1 MPADGKA
8 KRGAKLQATSVTP
21 PSKKFKQAAVTQ
33 QRPISS
39 FFHSPVKSSIK
50 AKEVIVIE
58 DSDSDDYPESSSQ
71 AAIAHDGNDDLELSR
86 NHVLQ
91 LPEEDQISPLSYVK
105 EKDGPD
111 LASNSKV
118 FHERLKATSNG
129 TAISSLT
136 EGQSDRVYYSQN
148 SKRTITRDE
157 PVLPS
162 SISEGSAQKIDFD
175 RDPFTF
181 DPSRVIA
188 TSWPKGRLPY
198 SILVSVY
205 VQLSSTKSRLAIVR
219 ILTNFLHLL
228 MHASPS
234 DLTSCLYL
242 LSNHL
247 APSYIDCDLGIGS
260 SILSK
265 SIQEVSG
272 LQARDLKQLWQ
283 KYGDPGDVAF
293 EARSKL
299 RTLVQPAPLLAGE
312 VYDKLLEITKVK
324 GSNSGKIKNEL
335 VRKLLIRAKG
345 EEVRFLV
352 RSIVGNLRIGAVRQT
367 LLTALARAMTIIRL
381 PTDLKQSIIPL
392 PKATVNDGRN
402 DKRSAIARA
411 PPDAARDTAETLCLD
426 AIRIVRKVYVRHPNY
441 GDLVAGLKE
450 GVESL
455 ENKVPVSVGI
465 PLSPMLGSITRSLNE
480 VFTRLGHLSFTAE
493 AKLDGQRGQLHIRL
507 DGPEGKDDGG
517 GRWVYAD
524 NGRKLWVRLFSRHLE
539 DMTDKY
545 PDICH
550 LALDLLSRPLP
561 TERPSFPAV
570 SSQSPSRVLDLLYI
584 SNITSVVVDTEIVA
598 LDKDTGNFR
607 TFQELSNRAKK
618 NVKMEDIKVVVGVFA
633 FDLMVLN
640 DVSLLDVP
648 FSHRRHLLRAL
659 LPPFAPISNEVG
671 HPVARFT
678 HVESIDSADLTD
690 PSAEMQAFF
699 ERVVEKK
706 CEGLMVKLLENG
718 EGLAG
723 EDATEGGLGQE
734 GGLEVKSEQKN
745 GGRSKRQPLPATYEP
760 DQRSQGWLKV
770 KKDYLEGLGDSLD
783 LVPIGAWWG
792 QGRKAGWWSPIL
804 LACHNPDSGAL
815 EAVCKCMSGFSDA
828 FYRDLS
834 KRYPAEGMPSKCT
847 KIAPIGF
854 VNTNGLIP
862 DVWFEPSEVW
872 EIKGA
877 DITLSPVYPAAS
889 SHLGSERG
897 LSVRFPRFIRVR
909 DDKTWEDAMTSD
921 QLADMYRRQ
930 IKEGEKSYG

>member
-1 MPADGKA
+1 MPADSKA
-8 KRGAKLQATSVTP
+8 KRGARLQATSVTP

-33 QRPISS
+33 QLPISS

-136 EGQSDRVYYSQN
+136 EGQSDRVYYSKN

-219 ILTNFLHLL
+219 ILTKCVQNPSLNWYLRMLNRCNPSCSFLHLL

-335 VRKLLIRAKG
+335 IRKLLIRAKG

-352 RSIVGNLRIGAVRQT
+352 RSIVGNLRV
-367 LLTALARAMTIIRL
+367 
-381 PTDLKQSIIPL
+381 
-392 PKATVNDGRN
+392 
-402 DKRSAIARA
+402 
-411 PPDAARDTAETLCLD
+411 
-426 AIRIVRKVYVRHPNY
+426 
-441 GDLVAGLKE
+441 
-450 GVESL
+450 
-455 ENKVPVSVGI
+455 
-465 PLSPMLGSITRSLNE
+465 SLN
-480 VFTRLGHLSFTAE
+480 A
-493 AKLDGQRGQLHIRL
+493 
-507 DGPEGKDDGG
+507 
-517 GRWVYAD
+517 
-524 NGRKLWVRLFSRHLE
+524 LF
-539 DMTDKY
+539 
-545 PDICH
+545 
-550 LALDLLSRPLP
+550 
-561 TERPSFPAV
+561 
-570 SSQSPSRVLDLLYI
+570 
-584 SNITSVVVDTEIVA
+584 
-598 LDKDTGNFR
+598 
-607 TFQELSNRAKK
+607 
-618 NVKMEDIKVVVGVFA
+618 
-633 FDLMVLN
+633 
-640 DVSLLDVP
+640 
-648 FSHRRHLLRAL
+648 
-659 LPPFAPISNEVG
+659 
-671 HPVARFT
+671 
-678 HVESIDSADLTD
+678 
-690 PSAEMQAFF
+690 
-699 ERVVEKK
+699 
-706 CEGLMVKLLENG
+706 
-718 EGLAG
+718 
-723 EDATEGGLGQE
+723 
-734 GGLEVKSEQKN
+734 
-745 GGRSKRQPLPATYEP
+745 
-760 DQRSQGWLKV
+760 
-770 KKDYLEGLGDSLD
+770 
-783 LVPIGAWWG
+783 
-792 QGRKAGWWSPIL
+792 
-804 LACHNPDSGAL
+804 
-815 EAVCKCMSGFSDA
+815 
-828 FYRDLS
+828 
-834 KRYPAEGMPSKCT
+834 
-847 KIAPIGF
+847 
-854 VNTNGLIP
+854 NTL
-862 DVWFEPSEVW
+862 F
-872 EIKGA
+872 
-877 DITLSPVYPAAS
+877 
-889 SHLGSERG
+889 
-897 LSVRFPRFIRVR
+897 
-909 DDKTWEDAMTSD
+909 
-921 QLADMYRRQ
+921 
-930 IKEGEKSYG
+930 